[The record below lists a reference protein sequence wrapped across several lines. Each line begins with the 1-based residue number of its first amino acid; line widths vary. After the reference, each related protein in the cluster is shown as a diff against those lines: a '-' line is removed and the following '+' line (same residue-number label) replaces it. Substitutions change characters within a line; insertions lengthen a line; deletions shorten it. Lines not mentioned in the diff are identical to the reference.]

1 LTPARRRLF
10 TALQVLF
17 ALAVIWYA
25 GRTLIERWSEFQQAP
40 VSVQPRWEWI
50 IPASVIVLMAYL
62 LLIHVWVAHLR
73 VWGVRLR
80 FAVGA
85 RLWFISNLGRYVP
98 GKVWGIGTLVV
109 MAKRRSI
116 SPVAA
121 VGSSLLVMLIG
132 IVAGLAVVLVTGTG
146 AVELA
151 LAQRGVDVAAWV
163 VPAAAIASLGSL
175 IAAPAVV
182 PRLAHWVG
190 RATGEEPALPT
201 LPAAAVWV
209 VALGTG
215 LSWILYGLAFQLFST
230 GMTGDVGGPATSY
243 IAVYTAA
250 YLIGLVSP
258 SPAGAGVRE
267 SGLVAGLLALGL
279 ATAPQA
285 LLIALA
291 SRVWLTVLEVAPG
304 AIFLLL
310 RSEEQPR
317 EPEPASHGR

>member
-1 LTPARRRLF
+1 MTPLQRRLF

-40 VSVQPRWEWI
+40 LSVRPRWEWI
-50 IPASVIVLMAYL
+50 IPASVIVLMSYL
-62 LLIHVWVAHLR
+62 LLVHVWMAHLR
-73 VWGVRLR
+73 VWGIRLG
-80 FAVGA
+80 FAAAA

-109 MAKRRSI
+109 MAKRRNI
-116 SPVAA
+116 SPVAT
-121 VGSSLLVMLIG
+121 VGSSLLVMVVG

-151 LAQRGVDVAAWV
+151 LRQRGVDAAPWML
-163 VPAAAIASLGSL
+163 PAAAIGAIASL
-175 IAAPAVV
+175 IAAPAVL
-182 PRLAHWVG
+182 PALARWVG
-190 RATGEEPALPT
+190 RSTGEAPVLPS
-201 LPAAAVWV
+201 LPVSAVWV

-215 LSWILYGLAFQLFST
+215 LSWILYGLAFQLFSM
-230 GMTGDVGGPATSY
+230 GMVGGIGGAATSY
-243 IAVYTAA
+243 IAVYTGA

-267 SGLVAGLLALGL
+267 GGLVAGLLALDL

-285 LLIALA
+285 LLIALS

-304 AIFLLL
+304 AIFLLV

-317 EPEPASHGR
+317 GPEPASHGR